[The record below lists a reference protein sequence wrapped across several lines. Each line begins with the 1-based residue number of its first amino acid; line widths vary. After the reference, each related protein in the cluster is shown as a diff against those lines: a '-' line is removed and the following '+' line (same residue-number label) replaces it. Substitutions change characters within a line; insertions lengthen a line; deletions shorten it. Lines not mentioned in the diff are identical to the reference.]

1 MAREGLGRLEMIG
14 CTAVYCRVRLPAATH
29 HRHCFFA
36 LPPMTPQ
43 QSPHLSPAPST
54 ILLLIGGRQS
64 YVTGICKD
72 KPHMRAPTL
81 TERGDGRKGGDADKQ
96 TIYIDSS
103 LVAIRAAPLTTPC
116 KNFLF
121 TEMVPNKRTQES
133 KTIALSFFCTIPPR
147 TISAILAKP

>member
-116 KNFLF
+116 KISYLRKWFLTNGLKNQKPSLLVSSAPF
-121 TEMVPNKRTQES
+121 LPAQSVPS
-133 KTIALSFFCTIPPR
+133 
-147 TISAILAKP
+147 